1 MPGNHL
7 PHREQPRCHRDF
19 VTVSVSFGVST
30 KISEEQNIADLIEE
44 AEFEMYNQK
53 GLMKKPAKP

>member
-1 MPGNHL
+1 
-7 PHREQPRCHRDF
+7 
-19 VTVSVSFGVST
+19 VSVSFGVST

-53 GLMKKPAKP
+53 GLMKKAGKTMK